1 MERAV
6 TNGRLFRDRFQV
18 IRKLINMI
26 RKLNHTLVAS
36 ASLFIALCGN
46 AAPMQNGEHIGLSSL
61 VAKSTIVSDMDTS
74 QKMTVLLVFPLSNF
88 SGAVDYAKR
97 VSTPGDPLYGRFL
110 SPDQFAKSYGASAAD
125 YDSAQQW
132 ARNNA
137 LTVGESNRS
146 RTILRLSGTV
156 GQMEAL
162 FKTAMKNYRDPN
174 GEPFFS
180 AATEPQIPSELV
192 GKINGLIG
200 LTSAVKYA
208 PNVRIAR
215 KDVLTRTPKPETA
228 GGTGPLGAY
237 SASDI
242 RTAYSIPN
250 QFDTTRT
257 EVAAVFEQGGFD
269 PNDVKTYISENNLPT
284 VPVAVRNVNGYTGA
298 INDPGVELE
307 AVLDIDTLIGVNPR
321 IEKVLVY
328 EDGDDP
334 FAVALLA
341 SLTSMA
347 DDDTAKIISISYG
360 TDEVIQGND
369 QLAAEGQV
377 FTQLAAQ
384 GQTVVVSAGDNGAYG
399 RLGFSLN
406 VEDPASQPLVTSV
419 GGTTLFTRQ
428 NEVYAAEEV
437 WNLLGSGHG
446 ATGGGV
452 SSYWALP
459 SYQVVG
465 IKLLGINPPTSNAPL
480 PAPPPIAWLP
490 PLQPVATGNGGSSTN
505 RNVPDVSA
513 VGDPTTG
520 VAIYSALNGG
530 WVQVGGTSLSAP
542 IWAGY
547 LTILDAARRT
557 LGYGGIGFFNPALYL
572 SGYNNFD
579 MFDITDGTNGNA
591 AIFGIPG
598 FSAGPFYDNCSG
610 LGSMR
615 GTDFALA
622 LLLLPTSTATPPD
635 VVRGVSGTAS
645 ITTAKVSWTP
655 SPLATGYIVQAESAT
670 NLLNFITVGSSIKL
684 TGLSSNT
691 VYEVWVSAVNTSG
704 VALPPNP
711 IFLTTH

>member
-1 MERAV
+1 
-6 TNGRLFRDRFQV
+6 
-18 IRKLINMI
+18 
-26 RKLNHTLVAS
+26 
-36 ASLFIALCGN
+36 
-46 AAPMQNGEHIGLSSL
+46 
-61 VAKSTIVSDMDTS
+61 
-74 QKMTVLLVFPLSNF
+74 
-88 SGAVDYAKR
+88 
-97 VSTPGDPLYGRFL
+97 
-110 SPDQFAKSYGASAAD
+110 
-125 YDSAQQW
+125 
-132 ARNNA
+132 
-137 LTVGESNRS
+137 
-146 RTILRLSGTV
+146 
-156 GQMEAL
+156 MEAI

-174 GEPFFS
+174 GKLFFS

-192 GKINGLIG
+192 GKISGVIG

-208 PNVRIAR
+208 PLIKIAR
-215 KDVLTRTPKPETA
+215 KDVHGRTARPETA
-228 GGTGPLGAY
+228 GGTGPGGAY
-237 SASDI
+237 NASDI

-250 QFDTTRT
+250 QFDTART

-269 PNDVKTYISENNLPT
+269 PNDVKKYVSENRLPT
-284 VPVAVRNVNGYTGA
+284 VPVVVRNVNGYKGA
-298 INDPGVELE
+298 INDPNVELE
-307 AVLDIDTLIGVNPR
+307 AVLDIDTLIGINPH
-321 IEKVLVY
+321 IKEVLVY

-360 TDEVIQGND
+360 TDEIFQGND

-377 FTQLAAQ
+377 LTQLAAQ

-399 RLGFSLN
+399 RLGFGLN
-406 VEDPASQPLVTSV
+406 VEDPASQPFVTSV
-419 GGTTLFTRQ
+419 GGTTLFTGPK
-428 NEVYAAEEV
+428 EVYSTEEV
-437 WNLLGSGHG
+437 WNLLGSHDG

-480 PAPPPIAWLP
+480 PPPPPMAWLP
-490 PLQPVATGNGGSSTN
+490 PLHSIAISNGGSATN

-610 LGSMR
+610 LGSMQ

-622 LLLLPTSTATPPD
+622 LLLLPTNTATPPD
-635 VVRGVSGTAS
+635 VVRGVSGAAS

-670 NLLNFITVGSSIKL
+670 SLLNFITAGSSITL
-684 TGLSSNT
+684 TGLSPNT
-691 VYEVWVSAVNTSG
+691 VYQIWVSAANTSG